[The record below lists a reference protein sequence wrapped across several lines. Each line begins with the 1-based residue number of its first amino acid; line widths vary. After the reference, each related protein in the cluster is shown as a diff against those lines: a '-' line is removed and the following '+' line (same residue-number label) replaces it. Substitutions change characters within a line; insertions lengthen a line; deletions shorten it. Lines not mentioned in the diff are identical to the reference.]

1 MEKKAR
7 DIKPGTATAIFNSVF
22 DTVKVIVISLAI
34 VIPVRHYLI
43 QPFLVKGASMEPSFY
58 DGEYLIVDELS
69 YRLRPPERGE
79 VIVFHYPRNP
89 KDYFIKRI
97 IGLPSE
103 KIEIKDR
110 RVFIYNSEYPKGKEL
125 KEDYLKYANITSGS
139 LTLQLKPN
147 EYFVLGDNRQASSDS
162 RLWGPVKE
170 EHIVGRAW
178 VRAWPVDQAT
188 VFSR

>member
-7 DIKPGTATAIFNSVF
+7 AIKPGTAAAIFNSVF
-22 DTVKVIVISLAI
+22 DTVKVIIISLAI

-97 IGLPSE
+97 AGLPNE

-110 RVFIYNSEYPKGKEL
+110 RVFIYNNEYPKGKEL
-125 KEDYLKYANITSGS
+125 KEDYLKYANVTSGN
-139 LTLQLKPN
+139 LTLQLEPD

-162 RLWGPVKE
+162 RLWGPVNE

-178 VRAWPVDQAT
+178 VRAWPVGQAT